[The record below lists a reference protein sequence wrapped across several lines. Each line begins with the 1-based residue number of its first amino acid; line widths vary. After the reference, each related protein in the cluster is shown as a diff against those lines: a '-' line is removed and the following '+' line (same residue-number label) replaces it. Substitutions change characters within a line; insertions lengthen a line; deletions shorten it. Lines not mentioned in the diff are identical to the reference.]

1 MKHRTALERP
11 LPLPWLIAWR
21 YMRGRRSQMLSSTA
35 LAAFL
40 ATALGVL
47 AMVIAMALMS
57 GYTEDLQRKL
67 IGLQGEVI
75 ASPLRPEAFDTD
87 ADAIEAARALPG
99 VVRLGR
105 VAYGE
110 GSVSSAALSEGVS
123 VVLRGVDA
131 ADDPTVDEIARRRPG
146 TDPARLLA
154 AVESGDR
161 DARRPPGVLL
171 GKELQRRLQ
180 AASGDV
186 LRLVVLELGGRRPR
200 FQYLSVRF
208 VDSFSTGFAEFDSR
222 WAILDRETLQRA
234 RGDAGLDVVEL
245 ELEDPGTTVRVAGDL
260 QEILG
265 SDWVVQQWQQLNK
278 QLFAALALQEG
289 LLFLVLGLIVVVSTF
304 NVASTLMILVR
315 ERMHDIGVL
324 AALGLPARKLW
335 WIFSFY
341 GLSLGALG
349 TLTGVVLGTGAAWIL
364 TEYELIRFDPEVAAI
379 YFIES
384 VPFRVEAA
392 DLTAI
397 VAFALGVT
405 LLACSL
411 PAARAARMRPADA
424 LRDE

>member
-21 YMRGRRSQMLSSTA
+21 YLRGRRSQMLSSTA

-40 ATALGVL
+40 TTALGVL

-75 ASPLRPEAFDTD
+75 ASPLRAEAFATDT
-87 ADAIEAARALPG
+87 AAIEAARALPE

-110 GSVSSAALSEGVS
+110 GSVSSPALSEGVS

-131 ADDPTVDEIARRRPG
+131 GNDPTVVEVAQRRPG
-146 TDPARLLA
+146 RDPARLLA
-154 AVESGDR
+154 AVEGGQR
-161 DARRPPGVLL
+161 PRLPPGVLL

-180 AASGDV
+180 VDHGDV

-200 FQYLSVRF
+200 FRYLSVRF

-222 WAILDRETLQRA
+222 WAILDRETLERA
-234 RGDAGLDVVEL
+234 RGDAGLDVIEL
-245 ELEDPGTTVRVAGDL
+245 ELEDPGTTAQVAGEV

-315 ERMHDIGVL
+315 ERMHDVGVL

-349 TLTGVVLGTGAAWIL
+349 TFTGVVLGAGAAWIL

-384 VPFRVEAA
+384 VPFRVEAV
-392 DLTAI
+392 DLAAI
-397 VAFALGVT
+397 VTFALGVT

>member
-11 LPLPWLIAWR
+11 LPLSWLIAWR

-75 ASPLRPEAFDTD
+75 ASPLRATAFEDD
-87 ADAIEAARALPG
+87 AAAIETAGALAG

-110 GSVSSAALSEGVS
+110 GSVSSPALSEGVS

-131 ADDPTVDEIARRRPG
+131 GGDPTVAEVAARPPG
-146 TDPARLLA
+146 RDPAQLLA
-154 AVESGDR
+154 AAGGGRRED
-161 DARRPPGVLL
+161 RRPPGILL

-180 AASGDV
+180 AERGDV

-200 FQYLSVRF
+200 FQYLSVRL
-208 VDSFSTGFAEFDSR
+208 VDSFSTGFSEFDSR

-234 RGDAGLDVVEL
+234 RGDAGLDVLEL
-245 ELEDPGTTVRVAGDL
+245 ELEDPAATDRVAA
-260 QEILG
+260 EAREVLG
-265 SDWVVQQWQQLNK
+265 SDWVVQQWKQLNK

-315 ERMHDIGVL
+315 ERMHDVGVL

-335 WIFSFY
+335 WIFAFY
-341 GLSLGALG
+341 GLGLGALG
-349 TLTGVVLGTGAAWIL
+349 TLAGVAVGTAAAWVL
-364 TEYELIRFDPEVAAI
+364 TEYELIRFDPEVAAV

-384 VPFRVEAA
+384 VPFRVEAG
-392 DLTAI
+392 DLAAI
-397 VAFALGVT
+397 VTFALGVT

-411 PAARAARMRPADA
+411 PAARAAAIRPADA

>member
-1 MKHRTALERP
+1 MQHHTALERP

-21 YMRGRRSQMLSSTA
+21 YMRGRRSRMLTSTA

-40 ATALGVL
+40 ATTLGVL

-57 GYTEDLQRKL
+57 GYTQDLQRKL

-75 ASPLRPEAFDTD
+75 ASPLRAEAFDED
-87 ADAIEAARALPG
+87 AAEIEAARALPN

-110 GSVSSAALSEGVS
+110 GSVSSPALAEGVS

-131 ADDPTVDEIARRRPG
+131 GHDPTVAEIARRQPG
-146 TDPARLLA
+146 RDPAELLA
-154 AVESGDR
+154 AVEGRRREDR
-161 DARRPPGVLL
+161 LPPGVLL

-180 AASGDV
+180 AERGDV

-200 FQYLSVRF
+200 FRYLSVRF
-208 VDSFSTGFAEFDSR
+208 VDSFSTGFSEFDSR

-234 RGDAGLDVVEL
+234 RGTAGLDVVEL
-245 ELEDPGTTVRVAGDL
+245 KLDDPGATVRVAEDL
-260 QEILG
+260 QQVLG
-265 SDWVVQQWQQLNK
+265 ADWVVQQWQQLNK
-278 QLFAALALQEG
+278 QLFAALALQEA

-304 NVASTLMILVR
+304 NVASTLLILVR

-335 WIFSFY
+335 WIFSLY
-341 GLSLGALG
+341 GLGLGALG
-349 TLTGVVLGTGAAWIL
+349 TLTGVLLGTAAAWVL
-364 TEYELIRFDPEVAAI
+364 TEYKLIRFDPEVAAV
-379 YFIES
+379 YFIDS
-384 VPFRVEAA
+384 VPFRVEAGDVA
-392 DLTAI
+392 AI

-411 PAARAARMRPADA
+411 PAARAAHIRPADA